1 MQGQLNDDG
10 VTLKR
15 RKTNNNQKLDDSVLT
30 WDVPG
35 EDGVDLNCAPAE
47 DVHDAEPISTNAPS
61 LPANGC
67 NIGPENYTTTDDE
80 DVGSTSHNNTQGEVE
95 DDITDCLIEATSA
108 SSNVTSPE
116 GTSGATLAPLR
127 NKDGKTIHPYFL
139 SQGST
144 TATSTADKAVAGN
157 GIPVARIPL
166 AARPVNTTVD
176 QATNQTRTTP
186 VRVNPYNR
194 PSTTQRARSKAVPP
208 RTDLTDTDTGGSNA
222 DQSAPEADVPVNHAL
237 YSTARILTAAEIMAE
252 DVHVQQITPADD
264 RLIRV
269 YGDTIR
275 QNDGLHLHGG
285 VDEELSTLH
294 RDWYMQVIG
303 TKLWLWDLPNTSD
316 GNVFLDILNQ
326 LFKDVIARKCNM
338 ELPLLFIACILHK
351 KRGTSGYQQIK
362 ALIRTR
368 LELWQQDKVGMLVKC
383 VLEAHKNSGTGG
395 AVCDDQESRARSY
408 NSKVNEGR
416 LSAAVRN
423 LTNRNKGGLLHP
435 SAVDKISGELV
446 IDVLDKKHP
455 HASVPADDEFDAYP
469 DDAVDEEP
477 FPLAFYEEDVLNAA
491 SSPGVPVQEDLM
503 VHL

>member
-1 MQGQLNDDG
+1 MG
-10 VTLKR
+10 
-15 RKTNNNQKLDDSVLT
+15 
-30 WDVPG
+30 
-35 EDGVDLNCAPAE
+35 
-47 DVHDAEPISTNAPS
+47 
-61 LPANGC
+61 
-67 NIGPENYTTTDDE
+67 
-80 DVGSTSHNNTQGEVE
+80 
-95 DDITDCLIEATSA
+95 DDITERLIKATSA

-116 GTSGATLAPLR
+116 GTSGTTSVPFC
-127 NKDGKTIHPYFL
+127 NKDGKKIHQFFL

-144 TATSTADKAVAGN
+144 TAISTADKAVAGN
-157 GIPVARIPL
+157 GIPAARIPL

-186 VRVNPYNR
+186 VRVNPYNQ

-222 DQSAPEADVPVNHAL
+222 DQPAPHYAL
-237 YSTARILTAAEIMAE
+237 YSTARNLTAAEIMAK

-303 TKLWLWDLPNTSD
+303 TKLWLWDLPNTGD
-316 GNVFLDILNQ
+316 GNLFLDILNK

-351 KRGTSGYQQIK
+351 KRGKSGYQQIK

-383 VLEAHKNSGTGG
+383 VLEAHNNSGTGG
-395 AVCDDQESRARSY
+395 AVRDDQESQAWSY

-435 SAVDKISGELV
+435 SAVDEISGELV

-455 HASVPADDEFDAYP
+455 HASVPADDEFDVYP

-491 SSPGVPVQEDLM
+491 SHLSGGPGPGGLDGPSLKDW
-503 VHL
+503 LL

>member
-1 MQGQLNDDG
+1 MAVCCVG
-10 VTLKR
+10 V
-15 RKTNNNQKLDDSVLT
+15 
-30 WDVPG
+30 
-35 EDGVDLNCAPAE
+35 CA
-47 DVHDAEPISTNAPS
+47 
-61 LPANGC
+61 
-67 NIGPENYTTTDDE
+67 
-80 DVGSTSHNNTQGEVE
+80 
-95 DDITDCLIEATSA
+95 
-108 SSNVTSPE
+108 NVTSPE
-116 GTSGATLAPLR
+116 GTSGTTPVPFC
-127 NKDGKTIHPYFL
+127 NKDGKKIHPFFL

-144 TATSTADKAVAGN
+144 TAISTADKAVAGN
-157 GIPVARIPL
+157 GIPAARIPL

-186 VRVNPYNR
+186 VRVNPYNQ
-194 PSTTQRARSKAVPP
+194 PSTTQRARSEAVPP

-222 DQSAPEADVPVNHAL
+222 DQPAPEADVPVNHAL
-237 YSTARILTAAEIMAE
+237 YSTARNLTAAEIMAE

-303 TKLWLWDLPNTSD
+303 TKLWLWDLPNTGD
-316 GNVFLDILNQ
+316 GNLFLDILNK

-368 LELWQQDKVGMLVKC
+368 LELWQQDKVGLAPY

-395 AVCDDQESRARSY
+395 AVRDDQESRARSY

-435 SAVDKISGELV
+435 SAVDEISGELV

-455 HASVPADDEFDAYP
+455 HASVPADDEFDVYP
-469 DDAVDEEP
+469 DDAVDAEEP
-477 FPLAFYEEDVLNAA
+477 FPLAVYEEDVQNAA
-491 SSPGVPVQEDLM
+491 SHLSGGPGPGGLDGPSLKDWLLRRGTRSARLRETMAMIVKLLANGSPEYAM
-503 VHL
+503 FRAANIT